1 MKIEPVIKL
10 TDTMDYKWMQLKR
23 NVCDFLLE
31 PLFNILDLNGLGCR
45 SIVQKHLY
53 HWSHS
58 QTIKHV
64 FMHFKSVSTNL
75 NFEIYDK

>member
-31 PLFNILDLNGLGCR
+31 PLFNTLGLNGLGCR

-53 HWSHS
+53 H
-58 QTIKHV
+58 
-64 FMHFKSVSTNL
+64 
-75 NFEIYDK
+75 